1 MRLGACGAEP
11 SSSRDVPDMPRVATL
26 PALSV
31 AVITWSSFELFGIL
45 NVWLKLPLAL
55 VVSGLSGGEFM
66 VISSYLMETWLLV
79 AKPLPLSVTSPPIS
93 GCSGSRIILGWTWRL
108 ALMSPMNMSSVIALN
123 SCLPAMVS
131 GMVNWASKLPLSLAM
146 MLSLVSLPSKLI
158 LMSSFLAGKP
168 VPLMVT
174 LEPGEA
180 DDGVTL
186 MLDRTVKVKPYG
198 DSGRQPRRNWT

>member
-93 GCSGSRIILGWTWRL
+93 GCSGSRIILG
-108 ALMSPMNMSSVIALN
+108 
-123 SCLPAMVS
+123 
-131 GMVNWASKLPLSLAM
+131 
-146 MLSLVSLPSKLI
+146 
-158 LMSSFLAGKP
+158 
-168 VPLMVT
+168 VT
-174 LEPGEA
+174 LELGEA